1 MIVNIFT
8 LFHELSIDPS
18 IKSIFDLSYSSIRN
32 DECCYLYFGLG
43 FTHYI
48 EF

>member
-1 MIVNIFT
+1 MIFLIFI

-32 DECCYLYFGLG
+32 EQFFYFYFVLGLK
-43 FTHYI
+43 FYF